1 MGSQE
6 GTLMDRNRSPYMA
19 MEKAPENEHQEA
31 DLWTWMVVGVI
42 YAGVMVALWGP
53 LIWEK
58 TQG

>member
-1 MGSQE
+1 
-6 GTLMDRNRSPYMA
+6 
-19 MEKAPENEHQEA
+19 MERKAPENEHQEP